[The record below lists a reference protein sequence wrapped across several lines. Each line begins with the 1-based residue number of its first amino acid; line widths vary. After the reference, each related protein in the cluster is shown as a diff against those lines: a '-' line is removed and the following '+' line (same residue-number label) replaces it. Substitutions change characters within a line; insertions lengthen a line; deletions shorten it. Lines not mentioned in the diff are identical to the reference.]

1 MADLTP
7 ARRGAKA
14 QKGTAKAEQQSLHR
28 RIVVKAGTS
37 LLTGGT
43 GRLDTGAI
51 ASLVEQIAGL
61 HCTGV
66 EVLLVTSGAVA
77 AGRETLE
84 RKGLGAQGAPAGS
97 APWSWELPYRQLLA
111 AVGQSR
117 LMYIYE
123 QLFEQRDITVA
134 QALVTRRDIADRVG
148 YLNIR
153 NTLLAL
159 LALGVVPILNENDV
173 VEVEELEGEVI
184 GDNDTLSAL
193 VANIVDADL
202 LVMLGDTAGLYTAD
216 PHLDPE
222 ARLIPRVE
230 RIDDVITQ
238 AGPGATGLGRGGMA
252 AKLTAARLATT
263 SGATTVIADGREA
276 NVLPRLAGGE
286 PLGTWF
292 PPAATRLESR
302 QRWMLSAVSRNGAVV
317 VDGGAVRALRDE
329 NRSLLPAGVR
339 GVQGSFL
346 RGDVVPI
353 LGPQGER
360 VAAGIANYG
369 AEDTRRI
376 MGLRSDRIGGILGY
390 QYGAEVVH
398 RSNLVML

>member
-1 MADLTP
+1 VADLTS
-7 ARRGAKA
+7 AQRGAKA
-14 QKGTAKAEQQSLHR
+14 SKGAADAEQSPHR

-43 GRLDTGAI
+43 ERLDTVAI
-51 ASLVEQIAGL
+51 ASLVEQISDL
-61 HCTGV
+61 HRGGV
-66 EVLLVTSGAVA
+66 ELLLVTSGAVA
-77 AGRETLE
+77 AGREALD
-84 RKGLGAQGAPAGS
+84 RKGVGTGVAPAGS
-97 APWSWELPYRQLLA
+97 APWSWELPYRQVLA

-123 QLFEQRDITVA
+123 QLFEQKDIPVA

-216 PHLDPE
+216 PHVDPE
-222 ARLIPRVE
+222 ARLIPTVE
-230 RIDDVITQ
+230 RIDEVIGQ
-238 AGPGATGLGRGGMA
+238 AGGSWSGMGRGGMV
-252 AKLTAARLATT
+252 AKLAAARLATT
-263 SGATTVIADGREA
+263 SGVATVIADGREP
-276 NVLPRLAGGE
+276 NVLTRLAGGE
-286 PLGTWF
+286 TLGTWF

-302 QRWMLSAVSRNGAVV
+302 QRWMLSAVSQSSAVV
-317 VDGGAVRALRDE
+317 VDGGAVSALRSQK
-329 NRSLLPAGVR
+329 RSLLPAGVR
-339 GVQGSFL
+339 EVRGNFL

-353 LGPQGER
+353 LGPQDER
-360 VAAGIANYG
+360 VAAGVANYG

-376 MGLRSDRIGGILGY
+376 MGLRSDRIGGVLGY
-390 QYGAEVVH
+390 EYGAELVH
-398 RSNLVML
+398 RSNLVLL

>member
-1 MADLTP
+1 MTDPERPQTSRY
-7 ARRGAKA
+7 RRV
-14 QKGTAKAEQQSLHR
+14 
-28 RIVVKAGTS
+28 VVKAGTN
-37 LLTGGT
+37 LLTGGA
-43 GRLDTGAI
+43 GRLDPHVM
-51 ASLVEQIAGL
+51 ASLAEQVASLRGQ
-61 HCTGV
+61 GV
-66 EVLLVTSGAVA
+66 DVLLVTSGAVA
-77 AGRETLE
+77 AGREVLARGGGTPTG
-84 RKGLGAQGAPAGS
+84 KAPGS
-97 APWSWELPYRQLLA
+97 AAWSWELPHRQVLA

-117 LMYIYE
+117 LMYLYE
-123 QLFEQRDITVA
+123 QLFAERGVSVA

-159 LALGVVPILNENDV
+159 LELKVVPILNENDV

-202 LVMLGDTAGLYTAD
+202 LVMLGDIAGLYTAD
-216 PHLDPE
+216 PHTHSD
-222 ARLIPRVE
+222 ARLISRVS
-230 RIDDVITQ
+230 RIDQ
-238 AGPGATGLGRGGMA
+238 LAAEAGASWNGAGRGGMV
-252 AKLTAARLATT
+252 AKLAAARLATA
-263 SGATTVIADGREA
+263 SGVETVIADGKELD
-276 NVLPRLAGGE
+276 VLNRITEGE

-292 PPAATRLESR
+292 PPTTTRLESR
-302 QRWMLSAVSRNGAVV
+302 QRWMLSVVSSHGTAIE
-317 VDGGAVRALRDE
+317 VDGGAVSALRAH

-353 LGPQGER
+353 VGPQGER

-376 MGLRSDRIGGILGY
+376 MGVRSDNIGSVLGY
-390 QYGAEVVH
+390 EFGAEVVH
-398 RSNLVML
+398 RSNMVMV